1 MTRDFLNH
9 PSSIGLKDEGKT
21 VTFDAATP
29 ARWVRVMVVVAMKM
43 VMVMTM
49 MTMMMVVVAVVV
61 IVVVVVAVVVVV
73 MHLQTAHMLRVRR
86 KFQLFSQQPP
96 YIEHNPAH
104 HMHVAAVVPAIP

>member
-29 ARWVRVMVVVAMKM
+29 ARWVRVMVLVAMKM
-43 VMVMTM
+43 MIVITM
-49 MTMMMVVVAVVV
+49 MTMMMVVVVVAV
-61 IVVVVVAVVVVV
+61 IVVVVVV